1 MRSRLFTLVLL
12 LSLCFQAH
20 AQQRLVSVT
29 YDRLMTPFEQFNT
42 AFETYPG
49 VLDPADYRFFI
60 NLIGKTSRD
69 VHFVCLNY
77 RTEDPSGKE
86 VIASGL
92 LAVPD
97 GHLRGVISVSPMCRE
112 KPIAGTVH
120 KWALE
125 CFPSMRG
132 YAVLMPDTI
141 GYGATQDEVVALLM
155 FENVALTSVHFRQAA
170 QEYLDSLEKPR
181 KLPARTIFFG
191 YSLGAAG
198 ALATTC
204 YYHAH
209 PELKVKLQTLYLG
222 GGVYNPALT
231 IEAALPEGVND
242 YMLYPAIARSLNRW
256 KGLNLDYS
264 QLLQGKVLEDFDHVS
279 NCESDMRELAKE
291 YGRDLHV
298 YMHPDWFTPERNPEI
313 LRLTENLEKLKV
325 TVDRHSLP
333 KGLKMY
339 LRHAAEDHYVPV
351 ESTDSFRKE
360 LRNAGYRNVTY
371 FRDHH
376 GDHLS
381 QGGRAIM
388 ELILLAL

>member
-1 MRSRLFTLVLL
+1 MRSRLFMLVLL

-29 YDRLMTPFEQFNT
+29 YDRVMTPFEQFNT

-49 VLDPADYRFFI
+49 VLDQADYAFFI
-60 NLIGKTSRD
+60 KFMGSIGRN

-77 RTEDPSGKE
+77 RTEDPDGKE

-92 LAVPD
+92 LALPE
-97 GHLRGVISVSPMCRE
+97 GRLRGVISVSPMCRE
-112 KPIAGTVH
+112 KPIACTVH
-120 KWALE
+120 QWALE

-181 KLPARTIFFG
+181 KLPARTIVYG
-191 YSLGAAG
+191 YSMGAAG
-198 ALATTC
+198 ALATAC
-204 YYHAH
+204 HYHAH
-209 PELKVKLQTLYLG
+209 PELKVKPHALYLG
-222 GGVYNPALT
+222 GGVYDPALT
-231 IEAALPEGVND
+231 IEAAIAAGVNE
-242 YMLYPAIARSLNRW
+242 YLLYPAIARSLNRW
-256 KGLNLDYS
+256 RGLNLDYS
-264 QLLQGKVLEDFDHVS
+264 QLLQGKVLEDFERLS
-279 NCESDMRELAKE
+279 SCESDMTELAKE

-313 LRLTENLEKLKV
+313 RRLTEHLKKLKV

-333 KGLKMY
+333 KGLKIY

-351 ESTDSFRKE
+351 VSTDSFRKE
-360 LRNAGYRNVTY
+360 LREAGYTNVTY
-371 FRDHH
+371 FRDKH
-376 GDHLS
+376 GDHLY

>member
-1 MRSRLFTLVLL
+1 MRSRLFMLVLL

-29 YDRLMTPFEQFNT
+29 YDRVMTPFEQFDT

-60 NLIGKTSRD
+60 NMIGNMSRN

-77 RTEDPSGKE
+77 RTEDPDGKE

-92 LAVPD
+92 LALPE
-97 GHLRGVISVSPMCRE
+97 GRLRGVINVSPMCRE

-181 KLPARTIFFG
+181 KLPAKTIVYG

-198 ALATTC
+198 ALATAC

-209 PELKVKLQTLYLG
+209 PELKVQLQTLYLG
-222 GGVYNPALT
+222 GGVYDPALT
-231 IEAALPEGVND
+231 VEAALVDGVND

-264 QLLQGKVLEDFDHVS
+264 QLLQGKVLEDFESVS
-279 NCESDMRELAKE
+279 SCESDMRELVKE

-298 YMHPDWFTPERNPEI
+298 YMHPDWFTPERNPDI
-313 LRLTENLEKLKV
+313 LRLMEGLRNQKV
-325 TVDRHSLP
+325 TVDRYSLP
-333 KGLKMY
+333 KGLKIY
-339 LRHAAEDHYVPV
+339 LRHAEEDHFVPV
-351 ESTDSFRKE
+351 TSTDSFRKE
-360 LRNAGYRNVTY
+360 LQNAGYSNVTY
-371 FRDHH
+371 FRNKHS
-376 GDHLS
+376 DHLIE
-381 QGGRAIM
+381 GGRAIM
-388 ELILLAL
+388 DLILLAL